1 MTYYKGKLH
10 FEDSNY
16 KIRQHKYEQAIKV
29 LEDVLEMKK
38 EQISWE
44 PKQKMWR
51 NDEKALYHAICLI
64 EGDIPFLDPNY

>member
-1 MTYYKGKLH
+1 MTYYKGNLH
-10 FEDSNY
+10 FEETNY
-16 KIRQHKYEQAIKV
+16 KIRQYKYKQAIKV

-51 NDEKALYHAICLI
+51 NDEKSLYHAIGLI
-64 EGDIPFLDPNY
+64 EDDIPFLDPNY